1 MNIFFTNLIRRLKA
15 IINFCNGNPVNS
27 ILNHETDWIEGA
39 FYKKI
44 YRKVKGNDKN
54 LKRSTIEKEII
65 IDLTLG
71 KVLNPV
77 THEGYGVAHIVD
89 KHGVEVARMIPR
101 IILRG
106 TGYFIG
112 NTCRIKIRDGNYL
125 LIVDKDKVRTD
136 RYIVVTCYEKTKE
149 SEKSK
154 TRREQRKNRK

>member
-1 MNIFFTNLIRRLKA
+1 MNVFFTNLMRRLKA

-39 FYKKI
+39 FDKFINKKVIDENGEKHIEHYK
-44 YRKVKGNDKN
+44 
-54 LKRSTIEKEII
+54 II

-89 KHGVEVARMIPR
+89 KHGVEVAKMIPR

-136 RYIVVTCYEKTKE
+136 RYIVVTCYDKTKE

-154 TRREQRKNRK
+154 TRREQRKNKK